1 MSESPYLQFSLD
13 SDLAYTIPDGVK
25 IHLSHPSWPA
35 LSQAQLASAPRLR
48 AGQLWQAAGLGWQAG
63 VRLS

>member
-35 LSQAQLASAPRLR
+35 LSQAQLASAPQLR
-48 AGQLWQAAGLGWQAG
+48 ASQLGRQLGWAG
-63 VRLS
+63 R